1 MTHSKL
7 LLAAALATAITA
19 ASGQEADTLAKAS
32 ASGTIVMGVRE
43 SSVPLSYA
51 LGPDKFVG
59 YHVEICER
67 VLAVLLPQAKIKYQ
81 AVTSANRIPLLQ
93 NGTIDLEC
101 GSTTNNAA
109 RKKEVAFVNTTYVT
123 EARLAVK
130 TNSGIT
136 SVEQLNG
143 KSVSTTTGTTLVQRL
158 RRLEKTGVSM
168 NVVMAKDHADA
179 FLLLESGRVDAFA
192 MDDNTLAGLIATS
205 KKPDDFR
212 IVGKPLGIEPIA
224 IMIRK
229 DDPRFKTAFD
239 EALRKLIASGEV
251 ERIYAKWLLQP
262 IPPGNTTIAMPQN
275 SSLKTA
281 LSRPNDDPAEAYNQ

>member
-1 MTHSKL
+1 MQSKL
-7 LLAAALATAITA
+7 FLAVALATVVTVV
-19 ASGQEADTLAKAS
+19 SGQEPDTLAKAG

-51 LGPDKFVG
+51 LGPDKFAG

-67 VLAVLLPQAKIKYQ
+67 VLAVLLPQAKIRYQ
-81 AVTSANRIPLLQ
+81 PVTSANRIPLLQ

-101 GSTTNNAA
+101 GSTTNNVA
-109 RKKEVAFVNTTYVT
+109 RKKEVAFVDTTYVT

-130 TNSGIT
+130 ASSGIT

-158 RRLEKTGVSM
+158 RRLEQPGFSM

-205 KKPDDFR
+205 RKPDDFR

-229 DDPRFKTAFD
+229 DDPRFKEAFD
-239 EALRKLIASGEV
+239 GAVRKLIASGEV
-251 ERIYAKWLLQP
+251 ERIYARWFLQP

-275 SSLKTA
+275 ASLKTA
-281 LSRPNDDPAEAYNQ
+281 LSRPNDDPAEAYNK

>member
-1 MTHSKL
+1 MHSKL
-7 LLAAALATAITA
+7 LLAVALATAVTVV
-19 ASGQEADTLAKAS
+19 SGQESDTLAKAG

-51 LGPDKFVG
+51 LGPDRFVG

-67 VLAVLLPQAKIKYQ
+67 VLAGLLPQAKIRYQ
-81 AVTSANRIPLLQ
+81 PVTSANRIPLLQ

-101 GSTTNNAA
+101 GSTTNNVA

-130 TNSGIT
+130 ASSGIT

-158 RRLEKTGVSM
+158 RRLEQPGFSM

-205 KKPDDFR
+205 RKPDDFR

-229 DDPRFKTAFD
+229 DDPRFKEAFD
-239 EALRKLIASGEV
+239 GAVRKLIASGEV
-251 ERIYAKWLLQP
+251 ERIYARWFLQP

-275 SSLKTA
+275 ASLKTA
-281 LSRPNDDPAEAYNQ
+281 LSRPNDDPAEAYNK